1 MAWVKTQETADL
13 LISPWKSYGENL
25 PEWFWKALKEQSC
38 YQAESTWVHQGKV
51 LLSSLI
57 SFCDRATCLVDEGKE
72 VDITFLDFSKAF
84 NIPHSMLRTNSPTEI
99 IRFMPCWVMS
109 WLSGIA
115 CCYIWLVVSL
125 SSVPQG
131 SLLGPVLFNIFVSD
145 LDARVENILCRFA
158 DGAKLRGSTDSLE
171 RWCAC
176 RGI

>member
-57 SFCDRATCLVDEGKE
+57 SFCDRVTCLVDEGKE

-84 NIPHSMLRTNSPTEI
+84 NIPHSMLLDKFSNWDNQVHAMLGDELAQWYSLLLHLAGGVPQRCSPGLTS
-99 IRFMPCWVMS
+99 RS
-109 WLSGIA
+109 
-115 CCYIWLVVSL
+115 
-125 SSVPQG
+125 SSVQHFCQWSG
-131 SLLGPVLFNIFVSD
+131 CKSWKHSLQV
-145 LDARVENILCRFA
+145 CW
-158 DGAKLRGSTDSLE
+158 
-171 RWCAC
+171 WC
-176 RGI
+176 